1 MGEIEK
7 SVILGTALWGWAS
20 SPNEVFSMLDT
31 FADAG
36 GGVVDTAANYPINR
50 AQRDFG
56 KAGTLLSEWLRAHKP
71 DNVSVLY
78 KIGAVDNMGSSST
91 ALTPSDIMLSAELGR
106 GRFSD
111 WLGAVAI
118 HWDDREDPDAIEI
131 SLRSIAELAKDGL
144 DVGFS
149 GVRRPD
155 LYLRAAPEL
164 ASSWWIQV
172 KENASTQLDR
182 LKYQQYFPSAKY
194 FAYGINM
201 GGVKDK
207 TIPVSSSLALR
218 GLRVPSLVDDLQDFI
233 QSPPASLN
241 EPPADLNQLA
251 MMLSWV
257 NRDLTGFIIGPRNA
271 RQLADSLGY
280 WRHLC
285 GRTDASDVY
294 HLTKSLRSST

>member
-1 MGEIEK
+1 MGENEQSIM
-7 SVILGTALWGWAS
+7 LGTALWSWAS
-20 SPNEVFSMLDT
+20 TPNEVFAMLDV

-36 GGVVDTAANYPINR
+36 GGVVDTAVNYPINKS
-50 AQRDFG
+50 QRDFG
-56 KAGTLLSEWLRAHKP
+56 KAAALVSEWLRANRP

-78 KIGAVDNMGSSST
+78 KIGAVDNMGSSTT
-91 ALTPSDIMLSAELGR
+91 ALTPSDIMLSTELAR

-118 HWDDREDPDAIEI
+118 HWDNREDPHAIEM
-131 SLRSIAELAKDGL
+131 SLRSIAEIANDGL
-144 DVGFS
+144 EVGFS

-155 LYLRAAPEL
+155 LYLQAAPNL

-201 GGVKDK
+201 GGVKGK
-207 TIPVSSSLALR
+207 KIAASSSLALR
-218 GLRVPSLVDDLQDFI
+218 GLEVPSLVDDLLNFI
-233 QSPPASLN
+233 QSPPTALN
-241 EPPADLNQLA
+241 EPPVNLNQLA
-251 MMLSWV
+251 MMLSWA
-257 NRDLTGFIIGPRNA
+257 NQELTGVVLGPRNA
-271 RQLADSLGY
+271 SQLADSIGY

-285 GRTDASDVY
+285 GRTDASDVH
-294 HLTKSLRSST
+294 HLTERLRSTA